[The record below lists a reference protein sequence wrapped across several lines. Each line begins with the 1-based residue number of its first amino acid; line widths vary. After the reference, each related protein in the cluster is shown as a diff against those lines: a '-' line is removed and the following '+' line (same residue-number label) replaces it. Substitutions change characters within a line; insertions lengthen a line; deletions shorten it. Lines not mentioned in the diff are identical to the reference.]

1 MAIFLLSYI
10 ALVIFFIY
18 QWNKILVY
26 IPTSAIVTTK
36 ITVVIAAK
44 NEAHNIIPLLQ
55 SLELQTLAKSHFEVV
70 LVDDFSTDN
79 TIAEASFYQ
88 KASQMSISIVRN
100 YNHGKKSAIAR
111 GIEEAQGEIIVCTD
125 ADCVATSTW
134 LETIAQ
140 FFKIANAKLAFGP
153 VLINTSNT
161 NLFHEMQQIE
171 FASLVGSGAACWQSK
186 IPNMCNGANIAY
198 LKSIF
203 YEVNGFVGN
212 EKIASG
218 DDEFLMQK
226 VYAKYPDE
234 VFFLKSYHALVSTQ
248 PIANFSKFYQQRT
261 RWASKFE
268 YYTDWKVQAVAF
280 YIFCVN
286 LMQIISFFFIPFA
299 WFISIWAI
307 RALSEY
313 IFLGSVL
320 GFMHKRLNL
329 KAYLLLVLAY
339 PFYVV
344 FFALAG
350 RFKNITK

>member
-1 MAIFLLSYI
+1 VAIFLTSYI
-10 ALVIFFIY
+10 FLVVFFIY
-18 QWNKILVY
+18 QWHKIPVY
-26 IPTSAIVTTK
+26 CPSIAIPTDK
-36 ITVVIAAK
+36 ITIVIAAK
-44 NEAHNIIPLLQ
+44 NEANNIISLLE
-55 SLELQTLAKSHFEVV
+55 SLELQTFPKSHFEVV

-79 TIAEASFYQ
+79 TIEVASFYQ
-88 KASQMSISIVRN
+88 KASQMSISIIQ
-100 YNHGKKSAIAR
+100 NHYQGKKNAIAK
-111 GIEEAQGEIIVCTD
+111 GIENAKGELIVCTD

-134 LETIAQ
+134 LETIVQ
-140 FFKIANAKLAFGP
+140 FFRNTDAKFAFGL

-161 NLFHEMQQIE
+161 NLFQQMQQIE
-171 FASLVGSGAACWQSK
+171 FASLVGSGAACWQAK
-186 IPNMCNGANIAY
+186 MPNMCNGANIAY
-198 LKSIF
+198 LKSVF
-203 YEVNGFVGN
+203 YEVNGFQGN
-212 EKIASG
+212 EQIASG

-226 VYAKYPDE
+226 VYAKHPE
-234 VFFLKSYHALVSTQ
+234 KVFFLKSFEALVSTQ
-248 PIANFSKFYQQRT
+248 PISNFSKFYQQRT

-268 YYTDWKVQAVAF
+268 YYNDWKVQVVAL
-280 YIFCVN
+280 YIFWVN

-299 WFISIWAI
+299 WFISIWTI

-329 KAYLLLVLAY
+329 KAYLLLVLVY